1 MGTVILICEYQSSG
15 RSGYRV
21 KMNTDPENTVGQTY
35 IKGKSRDTARET
47 AIWRA
52 QYIHNNPFPAKRPE
66 TTKVRPAR
74 CPKPCNPLTDRWGAR
89 VTHAWRKRKKQA
101 ESTVVEAEAETEAEL
116 LSSRPAWVVDHNLAS
131 LWMKGLSED
140 MIPEELRLSPT
151 EMAKLER
158 LREWAADKAEE
169 TAQAPALPLQALT
182 TPPPPPVR
190 RCRRVQGQ
198 SYLLGCR
205 NALRL

>member
-1 MGTVILICEYQSSG
+1 M
-15 RSGYRV
+15 
-21 KMNTDPENTVGQTY
+21 
-35 IKGKSRDTARET
+35 
-47 AIWRA
+47 
-52 QYIHNNPFPAKRPE
+52 
-66 TTKVRPAR
+66 
-74 CPKPCNPLTDRWGAR
+74 
-89 VTHAWRKRKKQA
+89 THAWQKRKKQA
-101 ESTVVEAEAETEAEL
+101 EGTVVEAEAETPAELSL

-182 TPPPPPVR
+182 TPPPPPVAVASR
-190 RCRRVQGQ
+190 ANLISSGAATPFVFDPAALAQAVALKVGPRVGG
-198 SYLLGCR
+198 SPDTVLPL
-205 NALRL
+205 

>member
-1 MGTVILICEYQSSG
+1 M
-15 RSGYRV
+15 
-21 KMNTDPENTVGQTY
+21 
-35 IKGKSRDTARET
+35 
-47 AIWRA
+47 
-52 QYIHNNPFPAKRPE
+52 
-66 TTKVRPAR
+66 
-74 CPKPCNPLTDRWGAR
+74 
-89 VTHAWRKRKKQA
+89 THAWQKRKKQA
-101 ESTVVEAEAETEAEL
+101 EGTVVEAEAETPAEL

-182 TPPPPPVR
+182 VTVLHHTFYGFAITFMVVKKSLVWLILDPPTVPLQSSGKVMEMGERSPSHRWSVR
-190 RCRRVQGQ
+190 LPTACCECSFGTHIWGVYG
-198 SYLLGCR
+198 
-205 NALRL
+205 